1 LIAKERQRGIKYEE
15 KIGEQEE
22 EKKLNFLI
30 ARRKFSLS
38 IFVKHRETFFFCVA
52 SLLNIKLQS
61 SSLMEREE
69 HKKNFHFSF
78 IVILVAVAAG
88 FFMNMLY
95 VRNKTYK
102 ISICFGNKGFS

>member
-1 LIAKERQRGIKYEE
+1 MKK

-38 IFVKHRETFFFCVA
+38 IFVKHRDTFFCVA

-61 SSLMEREE
+61 SSYMEREE